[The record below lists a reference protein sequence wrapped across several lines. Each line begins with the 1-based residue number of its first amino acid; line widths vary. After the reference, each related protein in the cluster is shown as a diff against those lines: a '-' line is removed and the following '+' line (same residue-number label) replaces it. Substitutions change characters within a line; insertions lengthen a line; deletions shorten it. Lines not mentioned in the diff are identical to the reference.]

1 MSTVDELSL
10 SFLKEATSKVRS
22 FIEQG
27 GYRRLVRKYH
37 QQKATRLTMCR
48 IAGRSYRVHKRLH
61 KLNTNQILSHV
72 SQAPFNDWAQ
82 GGVYTTRGYTWF

>member
-10 SFLKEATSKVRS
+10 AFLKEANSKVGR

-27 GYRRLVRKYH
+27 GYRRLVGKYH
-37 QQKATRLTMCR
+37 QQKATRLTMSR

-61 KLNTNQILSHV
+61 KLNTNQILSYV
-72 SQAPFNDWAQ
+72 SQAPFGNSVQ
-82 GGVYTTRGYTWF
+82 GVNYYG